1 MQSLLQPVP
10 TSNIQHHLLNW
21 QNGISNSFKTVETFH
36 KRMLPIWLY
45 LKCISTGRMNRHC
58 EPTPSVATT
67 TKKNKPEKKEKHL
80 HTQKTHWKSVKISI
94 HLWYWHRGKIHPELP
109 TTQNNLNIKYEWKC
123 ERFNRAKI
131 NSTLWKTTRVFI
143 CVTVNDLMHQGKE
156 IYVFVFHFI
165 SFGCCFVRFGSVRF
179 GSIPF
184 YSSVLNAGPFSI
196 LD

>member
-1 MQSLLQPVP
+1 MHFNWEDESAFQTNARHHHQWLQ
-10 TSNIQHHLLNW
+10 Q
-21 QNGISNSFKTVETFH
+21 QRKT
-36 KRMLPIWLY
+36 
-45 LKCISTGRMNRHC
+45 NR
-58 EPTPSVATT
+58 
-67 TKKNKPEKKEKHL
+67 KKKEKHL
-80 HTQKTHWKSVKISI
+80 HTQKTQWKSVKISI

-165 SFGCCFVRFGSVRF
+165 SFGCCFVRFVSVWFGSVQF

-184 YSSVLNAGPFSI
+184 IRIDAGPFSI

>member
-1 MQSLLQPVP
+1 M
-10 TSNIQHHLLNW
+10 
-21 QNGISNSFKTVETFH
+21 
-36 KRMLPIWLY
+36 
-45 LKCISTGRMNRHC
+45 
-58 EPTPSVATT
+58 ATT

-80 HTQKTHWKSVKISI
+80 HTQKTQWKSVKISI

-165 SFGCCFVRFGSVRF
+165 WLLFRSVQFGSVPFHSFELMLVLFLSWIKWNCFDVYLF
-179 GSIPF
+179 GRLHFRVRTAIERT
-184 YSSVLNAGPFSI
+184 AC
-196 LD
+196 DK